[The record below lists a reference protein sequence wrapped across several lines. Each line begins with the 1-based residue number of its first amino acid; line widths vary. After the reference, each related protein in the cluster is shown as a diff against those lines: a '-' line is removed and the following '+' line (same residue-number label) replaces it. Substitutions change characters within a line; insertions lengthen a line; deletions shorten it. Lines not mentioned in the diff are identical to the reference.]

1 MEKTLKY
8 CIKGKD
14 TFVQFA
20 ESPVGTYYLNVEK
33 RLVIF
38 ISTNDMSDEEAY
50 KIDDFIATIGI
61 VSNIENARRIKFI
74 HDNYIRLEV
83 DEPIGPETQVAYE
96 ISGELRLTVSGKY
109 GNLYVDAENKRWYF
123 EPSIKKLR
131 NKLFDI
137 FKESIMRDAEA
148 VPKIRSI
155 IFVLKTWK
163 EIREDEIISD

>member
-38 ISTNDMSDEEAY
+38 ISTNDMSNEDAYNIDE
-50 KIDDFIATIGI
+50 IMATISVASGVEI
-61 VSNIENARRIKFI
+61 AREIKRIHNTF
-74 HDNYIRLEV
+74 IRLDV
-83 DEPIGPETQVAYE
+83 DKDWDPDTPVTYK
-96 ISGELRLTVSGKY
+96 ISGELTLTVSGKA

-131 NKLFDI
+131 NKLLGI
-137 FKESIMRDAEA
+137 FKESVRRDAETL
-148 VPKIRSI
+148 PKVESI

>member
-61 VSNIENARRIKFI
+61 ASNIENARRIKFI

-131 NKLFDI
+131 NKLLGI
-137 FKESIMRDAEA
+137 FKESVRRDAKTL
-148 VPKIRSI
+148 PKVESI

>member
-109 GNLYVDAENKRWYF
+109 GNLYVDGENKRWYF

-131 NKLFDI
+131 NKLLGI
-137 FKESIMRDAEA
+137 FKESVRRDAETL
-148 VPKIRSI
+148 PKVKSI
-155 IFVLKTWK
+155 IFVLETWK
-163 EIREDEIISD
+163 EIEEDAIISN

>member
-14 TFVQFA
+14 TFIKFA

-38 ISTNDMSDEEAY
+38 IASVNMSNEEAY
-50 KIDDFIATIGI
+50 EIDDFMATVGIA
-61 VSNIENARRIKFI
+61 SNIENARRIKFI

-83 DEPIGPETQVAYE
+83 DEPIGPETQVTYE
-96 ISGELRLTVSGKY
+96 ISGELILTVSGKD
-109 GNLYVDAENKRWYF
+109 GNLYVDGENKRWYF

-131 NKLFDI
+131 NKLFNI
-137 FKESIMRDAEA
+137 FKESIRRDAEA
-148 VPKIRSI
+148 APKIGII
-155 IFVLKTWK
+155 IFILEKWK

>member
-1 MEKTLKY
+1 MEEKLKY
-8 CIKGKD
+8 CIKGTD
-14 TFVQFA
+14 TFIPFA

-38 ISTNDMSDEEAY
+38 ISTNDMSNEEAY

-61 VSNIENARRIKFI
+61 ASNIENARRIKFI

-131 NKLFDI
+131 NKLLGI
-137 FKESIMRDAEA
+137 FKESVRRDAKTL
-148 VPKIRSI
+148 PKVESI

>member
-14 TFVQFA
+14 TFIKFA

-38 ISTNDMSDEEAY
+38 IASVNMSNEEAY
-50 KIDDFIATIGI
+50 EIDDFMATVGIA
-61 VSNIENARRIKFI
+61 SRIENARRIKFI

-131 NKLFDI
+131 NKLFNI
-137 FKESIMRDAEA
+137 FKEGVVRDAKA
-148 VPKIRSI
+148 LPKVESI

>member
-8 CIKGKD
+8 CIKGTD
-14 TFVQFA
+14 TFIQFA
-20 ESPVGTYYLNVEK
+20 DSPAGVYYLNIDK

-38 ISTNDMSDEEAY
+38 ISANNMSNEDAY
-50 KIDDFIATIGI
+50 RVDGLMAIIRMA
-61 VSNIENARRIKFI
+61 SNVETAHEIKFI
-74 HDNYIRLEV
+74 HDTFIRLEV
-83 DEPIGPETQVAYE
+83 DKDWDPDTPVTYKIN
-96 ISGELRLTVSGKY
+96 GELTLTVSGKA

-148 VPKIRSI
+148 VPKIRSV
-155 IFVLKTWK
+155 IFVLEKWE
-163 EIREDEIISD
+163 EIKEDEIISD

>member
-14 TFVQFA
+14 TFIKFA

-96 ISGELRLTVSGKY
+96 ISGELTLTVSGKA

-131 NKLFDI
+131 NKLLGI
-137 FKESIMRDAEA
+137 FKESVRRDAKTL
-148 VPKIRSI
+148 PKVESI